1 MDMDHV
7 REYFKKDRLAAYL
20 GIEIVDVSPGFAT
33 VRMPVQD
40 FHLNAV
46 DVVHGGAIFS
56 LADYAFAV
64 SSNSHGTV
72 ALAIQASIYYL
83 KAGRGGVLT
92 ATSREV
98 TRNPKLA
105 TYHIEVKDDQGN
117 LIASFEGMVYRK
129 QDPITA

>member
-1 MDMDHV
+1 MDMEHV

-20 GIEIVDVSPGFAT
+20 GIEIVEVSPGCAT

-40 FHLNAV
+40 FHMNAV

-105 TYHIEVKDDQGN
+105 TYHIEVKDDQEN